1 MSRFDLTGRVAIVT
15 GGSSGIGKA
24 IALALAEE
32 GADVVVTART
42 QERVDEAVEEIKAL
56 GRRSLGVSCDVR
68 EADQIAAMVQRAMD
82 TFGKIDILV
91 NNAGGSY
98 GQDFKRGSVLET
110 TEHDLNE
117 TLRLNLNS
125 VFLCSKAVAPIM
137 MEQGN
142 GAIVNNASMG
152 GLGPD
157 STFAAYT
164 AAKAAVISLTG
175 QMAME
180 WAPSIRVNAVAPGR
194 IDTARSRSRRDPDTL
209 ARRISHI
216 AMGRMGAPEEV
227 AGAVVYLASD
237 AASWTTGITI
247 ELDGGRNHW

>member
-1 MSRFDLTGRVAIVT
+1 MSRFDLTGRTAIVT

-42 QERVDEAVEEIKAL
+42 RETVDEAAEEIKAL
-56 GRRSLGVSCDVR
+56 GRRSLGVTCDVR
-68 EADQIAAMVQRAMD
+68 EADQIAAMVQRVMD
-82 TFGKIDILV
+82 VFGKIDILV

-98 GQDFKRGSVLET
+98 GQDFERGPVLET
-110 TEHDLNE
+110 TEHDFNE
-117 TLRLNLNS
+117 TLRLNVNS

-137 MEQGN
+137 MEQGS

-152 GLGPD
+152 ALGPD
-157 STFAAYT
+157 RDFAAYT

-194 IDTARSRSRRDPDTL
+194 IDTARSGSRRDPETL
-209 ARRISHI
+209 ARRLSHI

>member
-1 MSRFDLTGRVAIVT
+1 MSRFDLTGRTAIVT

-42 QERVDEAVEEIKAL
+42 RETVDEAAEEIKAL
-56 GRRSLGVSCDVR
+56 GRRSLGVTCDVR
-68 EADQIAAMVQRAMD
+68 EADQIAAMVQQAMD
-82 TFGKIDILV
+82 AFGKIDILV

-98 GQDFKRGSVLET
+98 GQDFKRGPVLET

-117 TLRLNLNS
+117 TFRLNVNS

-137 MEQGN
+137 LEQGS
-142 GAIVNNASMG
+142 GAIINNASMG

-157 STFAAYT
+157 RDFAAYT

-180 WAPSIRVNAVAPGR
+180 WAPAIRVNAVAPGR
-194 IDTARSRSRRDPDTL
+194 IDTSRSRSRRDPETL
-209 ARRISHI
+209 ARRLSHI

>member
-1 MSRFDLTGRVAIVT
+1 MSRFDLTGRTAIVT

-42 QERVDEAVEEIKAL
+42 RETVDEAAEEIKAL
-56 GRRSLGVSCDVR
+56 GRRSLGVTCDVR
-68 EADQIAAMVQRAMD
+68 EADQIAAMVQQAMD
-82 TFGKIDILV
+82 AFGKIDILV

-98 GQDFKRGSVLET
+98 GQDFKRGPVLET

-117 TLRLNLNS
+117 TFRLNVNS

-137 MEQGN
+137 LEQGS
-142 GAIVNNASMG
+142 GAIINNASMG

-157 STFAAYT
+157 RDFAAYT

-180 WAPSIRVNAVAPGR
+180 WAPSVRVNAVAPGR
-194 IDTARSRSRRDPDTL
+194 IDTSRSRSRRDPETL
-209 ARRISHI
+209 ARRLSHI

>member
-15 GGSSGIGKA
+15 GGSSGIGRA
-24 IALALAEE
+24 IATALAEE
-32 GADVVVTART
+32 GADVVITART
-42 QERVDEAVEEIKAL
+42 RETVDEAAEEIKAL
-56 GRRSLGVSCDVR
+56 GRRSLGVTCDVR
-68 EADQIAAMVQRAMD
+68 EADQIAAMVQRVMD
-82 TFGKIDILV
+82 AFGRIDILV

-98 GQDFKRGSVLET
+98 GQDFKRGPVLET

-117 TLRLNLNS
+117 TFRLNVNS

-137 MEQGN
+137 LEQGS
-142 GAIVNNASMG
+142 GAIINNASMG

-157 STFAAYT
+157 RDFAAYT

-180 WAPSIRVNAVAPGR
+180 WAPSVRVNAVAPGR
-194 IDTARSRSRRDPDTL
+194 IDTSRSRARRDPETL
-209 ARRISHI
+209 ARRLSHI